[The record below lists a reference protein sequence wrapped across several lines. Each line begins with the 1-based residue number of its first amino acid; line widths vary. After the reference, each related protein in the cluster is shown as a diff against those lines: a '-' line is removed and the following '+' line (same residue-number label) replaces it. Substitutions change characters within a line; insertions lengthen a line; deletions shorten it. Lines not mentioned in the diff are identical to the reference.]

1 VCRNCA
7 LCVVRHDDEI
17 GVVAR
22 GRVSSEGSRA
32 VRSCQGSRELGMRR
46 CHISPVNLSQIV
58 TKSLILQVI
67 DTALPGVQN
76 RYDRSNGSSA
86 IESPGGV
93 EPPRPVY
100 FCFSIVDDFLFVL
113 YRSSRG
119 WDAPSRCT
127 SLAGTILGRLFYG
140 IVVFRYLGTKGDRPV
155 RLDVFTTSLA
165 LSQLHDPTKTHR
177 PFLRLSPA
185 RTASAKAAP
194 DSATPICV

>member
-1 VCRNCA
+1 
-7 LCVVRHDDEI
+7 
-17 GVVAR
+17 
-22 GRVSSEGSRA
+22 
-32 VRSCQGSRELGMRR
+32 MRR

-177 PFLRLSPA
+177 PIFAFVSGKDGVRESRARFGNADLRV
-185 RTASAKAAP
+185 TAETIANDKRHVDGNCQIAHLAP
-194 DSATPICV
+194 IGRDR